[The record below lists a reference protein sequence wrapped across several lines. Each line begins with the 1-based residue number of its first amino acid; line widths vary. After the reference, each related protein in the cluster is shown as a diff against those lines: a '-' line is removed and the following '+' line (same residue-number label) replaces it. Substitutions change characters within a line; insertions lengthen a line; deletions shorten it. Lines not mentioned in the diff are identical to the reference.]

1 MRPGYCS
8 DVPTTNPA
16 TLRDRF
22 GIIVNVFTFGMP
34 SDRLFAHLV
43 EIAAA
48 IEATS
53 FDTLWLPDHM
63 VQGPV
68 GDIGDDRSPHTPI
81 PDALTLL
88 AALAVTTDACA
99 SVRSSAR
106 SPSATRQRWR
116 RASPRPTS
124 CRASARCSA
133 SAPHGMPTS
142 TAATASS
149 SRGRVERV
157 SRLADAVPIC
167 RAMFDE
173 EAATYSGAHFSV
185 DEAYNVPRPM
195 SRIPI
200 LVGGAGKRTLRIA
213 ARHADA
219 CNPIGTTDELR
230 DAFELFDRHCDEVGR
245 DRSEVAKQAGIMF
258 HRVEALYPQVEAAF
272 GLSADGVI
280 LVPWQLA
287 LGPDDVH
294 EIGERLARE
303 FS

>member
-1 MRPGYCS
+1 
-8 DVPTTNPA
+8 VF
-16 TLRDRF
+16 RDRF
-22 GIIVNVFTFGMP
+22 GILVNVFTFGVP

-43 EIAAA
+43 DVATA

-88 AALAVTTDACA
+88 AALAVATERVRIGPLVSPITLRHPATLAKSITTTDVVSGGRAVLGIGA
-99 SVRSSAR
+99 GWDADEH
-106 SPSATRQRWR
+106 R
-116 RASPRPTS
+116 RYGLEFPGP
-124 CRASARCSA
+124 
-133 SAPHGMPTS
+133 G
-142 TAATASS
+142 
-149 SRGRVERV
+149 ERV
-157 SRLADAVPIC
+157 RRLGDAVPIC
-167 RAMFDE
+167 RAMFDD
-173 EAATYSGAHFSV
+173 EAATYSGTCFSV
-185 DEAYNVPRPM
+185 EEACNVPRPV

-213 ARHADA
+213 ALHADA

-230 DAFELFDRHCDEVGR
+230 DAFDVFDRHCDEVER

-258 HRVEALYPQVEAAF
+258 HRVDAIYPQVEAAF
-272 GLSADGVI
+272 GLGADGVI

-294 EIGERLARE
+294 EIGERLTRE